1 MKIIV
6 NGVSIYLNNNVKEVI
21 INDNEVIVNENSSVS
36 TDSTDSTNEN
46 SYVSKEYVCEGCGS
60 YPCRCYLL
68 RL

>member
-36 TDSTDSTNEN
+36 TDE
-46 SYVSKEYVCEGCGS
+46 KEYVICEGCGGN
-60 YPCRCYLL
+60 PCQCYLL

>member
-36 TDSTDSTNEN
+36 TDSTNEN
-46 SYVSKEYVCEGCGS
+46 SSVSKEYVCEGCGCN
-60 YPCRCYLL
+60 PCQCYLW
-68 RL
+68 RP